1 MKKFLLY
8 HLPVILYGSLILTVS
23 SIPNLR
29 TPEIRFLAFDKVAHF
44 VEYALFAF
52 LAFRSLS
59 NLPPRRNG
67 WGAYIAT
74 LICML
79 MFSFLDELVQ
89 YYTPGR
95 HWDIFDILTDILSGI
110 MVLGAIRLWY
120 NGIRPSSD

>member
-1 MKKFLLY
+1 MKRFLQY

-44 VEYALFAF
+44 IEYALFAF

-59 NLPPRRNG
+59 NLPPRKNG

-74 LICML
+74 LVCVLI
-79 MFSFLDELVQ
+79 FSFLDELVQ

-95 HWDIFDILTDILSGI
+95 HWDILDILTDFLSGLL
-110 MVLGAIRLWY
+110 VLVAIRLWY
-120 NGIRPSSD
+120 RDIRPSSN